1 MLSRVKHHIRELFI
15 KIVLGIRTENK
26 NGYEYPCK
34 DGAEKCSCTGT
45 MLNIGL
51 ILETGACI
59 LGCSLILSRIPSS
72 TSCITRAYAPHSI
85 NTDADV
91 CYYSTN

>member
-1 MLSRVKHHIRELFI
+1 MQRLRDYSAFLAINCTNRYCRELFI

-26 NGYEYPCK
+26 NGAKYPWR

-51 ILETGACI
+51 VLVTGACI
-59 LGCSLILSRIPSS
+59 LGCSLEPLVED
-72 TSCITRAYAPHSI
+72 T
-85 NTDADV
+85 
-91 CYYSTN
+91 

>member
-1 MLSRVKHHIRELFI
+1 M
-15 KIVLGIRTENK
+15 LGIRTENK
-26 NGYEYPCK
+26 NGAKYPCR

-59 LGCSLILSRIPSS
+59 LGCSLEPLVED
-72 TSCITRAYAPHSI
+72 T
-85 NTDADV
+85 
-91 CYYSTN
+91 